1 MRIRLLMAV
10 QRPSS
15 PNASGLIV
23 DGRRSTLSRVQKYH
37 LVTGGSMDSR
47 TLRRNFVAGLVTG
60 LRVVWP
66 ILSGLLGLIIAAGFV
81 AGLIEGWS
89 VQESIYFAFV
99 SGLTIGYGDLA
110 PKSLLGRVL
119 AITIGV
125 CGVLVTA
132 LVAAIAVKALTAASD
147 DGE

>member
-1 MRIRLLMAV
+1 
-10 QRPSS
+10 
-15 PNASGLIV
+15 
-23 DGRRSTLSRVQKYH
+23 
-37 LVTGGSMDSR
+37 MDSR
-47 TLRRNFVAGLVTG
+47 TLRKRFVGGLITG

-66 ILSGLLGLIIAAGFV
+66 ILSGLLVLIVAAGVV

-119 AITIGV
+119 AIGIGV

-147 DGE
+147 DRD